1 MGVVLR
7 APRVPRGGNGGGTG
21 RGNEGRTW
29 ESSAPT
35 PTTGEPSTGECNAVL
50 VSWNRQK
57 RFGFVE
63 VELGGSPRKVFL
75 HRSALGG
82 APPPI
87 GSALRVSIQAK
98 SLACPLISSSRL
110 PPISYIINYA
120 TLPVFPH
127 VAHAVLLHV
136 TFPLFPISCFPHES
150 SSSFISTSS
159 SRGTRVEGSSAG
171 AQELRARPP
180 PRAMRVPP
188 LTAPPSRVAPRMAS
202 LIPTLIPTRCGFNAS
217 R

>member
-35 PTTGEPSTGECNAVL
+35 PPTGGPSTGECNAVL

-87 GSALRVSIQAK
+87 GSALRVSIQAQK
-98 SLACPLISSSRL
+98 ASRAHSSLRPASHQFPTYMPHCLFSCTSHTPF
-110 PPISYIINYA
+110 SYMSHF
-120 TLPVFPH
+120 LFSPFPVFPTS
-127 VAHAVLLHV
+127 LLL
-136 TFPLFPISCFPHES
+136 LFSLL
-150 SSSFISTSS
+150 
-159 SRGTRVEGSSAG
+159 RVEGLAWK
-171 AQELRARPP
+171 ARV
-180 PRAMRVPP
+180 RGRK
-188 LTAPPSRVAPRMAS
+188 S
-202 LIPTLIPTRCGFNAS
+202 
-217 R
+217 

>member
-35 PTTGEPSTGECNAVL
+35 PPTGEPSTGECNAVL

-110 PPISYIINYA
+110 PVISY
-120 TLPVFPH
+120 TPHCLCFPACCTRLSPTCH
-127 VAHAVLLHV
+127 
-136 TFPLFPISCFPHES
+136 ISCFPHES
-150 SSSFISTSS
+150 SSFVFTSS

-171 AQELRARPP
+171 AQELRAWPP
-180 PRAMRVPP
+180 TRAMRVPP
-188 LTAPPSRVAPRMAS
+188 LTAPPSRVTPPMAS